1 MDPHCP
7 GSAVQFG
14 VVASLAVGTRRYTV
28 LGSGVGKGMTTDEL
42 AAELAALSRA
52 EKAEL
57 VEQLAQQIGDTWPGI
72 EKTPG
77 VAGGVAC
84 IVRTGISVWVLEN
97 YRRLGWI
104 EARILA
110 NYPTLRAADLVHAWA
125 YVDAHRDEI
134 DEAIRENEAA

>member
-1 MDPHCP
+1 MLRSGP
-7 GSAVQFG
+7 GKTMTPRE
-14 VVASLAVGTRRYTV
+14 VV
-28 LGSGVGKGMTTDEL
+28 
-42 AAELAALSRA
+42 AELAALSRA
-52 EKAEL
+52 EKAEV
-57 VEQLAQQIGDTWPGI
+57 VENLAQQIGDTWPGI

-97 YRRLGWI
+97 YRRLGWT

-134 DEAIRENEAA
+134 EEAIRQNEAA